1 MINYIVSTDAEFSH
15 CVVASTAKSAETAA
29 LEYAKNDELYEDCY
43 FSGKKLYVAQIVS
56 VAEYTITR
64 RDTPV
69 FSVNCAEDQPND
81 N

>member
-56 VAEYTITR
+56 VKEYTITR
-64 RDTPV
+64 CDSPV
-69 FSVNCAEDQPND
+69 FSASAEDKTSVS
-81 N
+81 